1 MDKNP
6 WVICSM
12 SSDHPPI
19 TEQATSRLVQ
29 PLSGRVLVVDDEL
42 PNRLYLRKLLE
53 ARGCEV
59 FDADDGL
66 TGMMLAASKVP
77 DLILVD
83 VIMPDM
89 DGFELCDKLRSE
101 PRTAGIPVIMVTAKS
116 KIEDIE
122 TGFELGA
129 MDYIRKPFNP
139 RELVLRVGNALA
151 LKKSNDELTVWN
163 NRVSRDLEL
172 AGSIQRSLFSDIPHF
187 SRRFEVRSA
196 YRPCMDVGG
205 DAFDIIA
212 LPDGRHVIYVADV
225 SGHGV
230 APAMISS
237 LLKATASE
245 MIHRYADRGP
255 AEICN
260 ALNVVFRRRIDNP
273 SYYATMFM
281 AVHNPDTLE
290 WRCMNCGHP
299 NPILIDD
306 GKVMDLSRF
315 NQKGGAPIGFPFG
328 AERPYSELDEVVLKD
343 EGNSYLL
350 LYTDGLVEARH
361 RDSNEE
367 CGNHMETVYREVVHQ
382 PDAPNKAVKLLNELD
397 AQGYD
402 IAADDCTAISIQML
416 DPGKIVLEQTV
427 PRNIYL
433 VSDTARQAESAIIS
447 QGISPDTAAMLR
459 LLVMELGANLV
470 DHGGLAEKDSFWL
483 QIRVDGNVC
492 QVVLRDEGKEWDL
505 EEALNRELDETYM
518 GERGRGLAI
527 THTITERIE
536 RYRVQKQNLTYC
548 TIVDEERD

>member
-1 MDKNP
+1 
-6 WVICSM
+6 M
-12 SSDHPPI
+12 SPD
-19 TEQATSRLVQ
+19 EQILPVELPTSRLVQ

-59 FDADDGL
+59 FDAD
-66 TGMMLAASKVP
+66 TGPIALSIAFKKSP

-89 DGFELCDKLRSE
+89 DGFELCGKLRSE
-101 PRTAGIPVIMVTAKS
+101 PRTADIPVIMVTAKS
-116 KIEDIE
+116 RIEDIE

-172 AGSIQRSLFSDIPHF
+172 AGSIQRSLFSDVPHF
-187 SRRFEVRSA
+187 SKRLEVRIA

-205 DAFDIIA
+205 DAFDIIS
-212 LPDGRHVIYVADV
+212 LPNGKHVIYVADV

-245 MIHRYADRGP
+245 MITRYVEKGP

-260 ALNVVFRRRIDNP
+260 AINMVIRRRIDNP
-273 SYYATMFM
+273 SYFATMFM
-281 AVHNPDTLE
+281 AIHDPVTSE

-299 NPILIDD
+299 NPILIRK
-306 GKVMDLSRF
+306 GERVDLSRF
-315 NQKGGAPIGFPFG
+315 DSKGGAPIGFPFG
-328 AERPYSELDEVVLKD
+328 SERPYSLLDEVIFKD
-343 EGNSYLL
+343 KGDSYLL
-350 LYTDGLVEARH
+350 LYTDGLIEARD
-361 RDSNEE
+361 RKTGEE
-367 CGNHMETVYREVVHQ
+367 CGDLMAEVYKDVVRQ
-382 PDAPNKAVKLLNELD
+382 PQFSNKSVDLLNELD
-397 AQGYD
+397 YRDYD

-416 DPGKIVLEQTV
+416 DPQKIVLEQTV
-427 PRNIYL
+427 PRNINL
-433 VSDTARQAESAIIS
+433 VSDTARQAENAVIA
-447 QGISPDTAAMLR
+447 QGISQDTAAMLR

-470 DHGGLAEKDSFWL
+470 DHSGLGEADSFWL
-483 QIRVDGNVC
+483 QIRVDGHIC
-492 QVVLRDEGKEWDL
+492 QVVLCDEGTEWDL
-505 EEALNRELDETYM
+505 EEALNRELDEAYM
-518 GERGRGLAI
+518 GSRGRGLAI
-527 THTITERIE
+527 TNTITDRIE
-536 RYRVQKQNLTYC
+536 RYRVQSQNLTYC
-548 TIVDEERD
+548 TIVDEECE

>member
-1 MDKNP
+1 MP
-6 WVICSM
+6 
-12 SSDHPPI
+12 SS
-19 TEQATSRLVQ
+19 EQLIEKELPTSRLMQ

-59 FDADDGL
+59 LDADDGPS
-66 TGMMLAASKVP
+66 AFSIAVRKAP

-83 VIMPDM
+83 VMMPEM
-89 DGFELCDKLRSE
+89 DGFELCDKLRSDI
-101 PRTAGIPVIMVTAKS
+101 RTERVPVIMVTAKS

-151 LKKSNDELTVWN
+151 LKKSNDELIVWN

-172 AGSIQRSLFSDIPHF
+172 AGSIQSSLFSDVPHF
-187 SRRFEVRSA
+187 SRRFDVRIA

-205 DAFDIIA
+205 DAFDIIV
-212 LPDGRHVIYVADV
+212 LPDGKYVMYVADV

-245 MIHRYADRGP
+245 MIHRYVEKGP

-260 ALNVVFRRRIDNP
+260 ALNMVIRRRIDNP

-281 AVHNPDTLE
+281 AVHDPETLE

-299 NPILIDD
+299 NPLLVRNGTLVDFSTF
-306 GKVMDLSRF
+306 G
-315 NQKGGAPIGFPFG
+315 NKGGAPIGFPFG
-328 AERPYSELDEVVLKD
+328 PEKPYSEKDETVFND

-350 LYTDGLVEARH
+350 LFTDGLTEARH
-361 RDSNEE
+361 RQSGEE
-367 CGNHMETVYREVVHQ
+367 CGDYLSEVYSEVVQQ
-382 PDAPNKAVKLLNELD
+382 PQFSNKSVELLDELD
-397 AQGYD
+397 MRGYD

-416 DPGKIVLEQTV
+416 DPAKIVLEQTV

-433 VSDTARQAESAIIS
+433 VSDIARQAEDAVHS
-447 QGISPDTAAMLR
+447 QGISSDTAAMLR

-470 DHGGLAEKDSFWL
+470 DHSGLGEDETFWL
-483 QIRVDGNVC
+483 QIRVDGRVC
-492 QVVLRDEGKEWDL
+492 QIVLRDEGTEWDL
-505 EEALNRELDETYM
+505 EEALHRELDEAHM
-518 GERGRGLAI
+518 GDRGRGLAI
-527 THTITERIE
+527 TNTITDRIE
-536 RYRVQKQNLTYC
+536 RYRVQSQNLTYC
-548 TIVDEERD
+548 TIVDEGGE